1 MDRIQPEFPTLLRGH
16 GRPPEKIYRSND
28 SADQID
34 LVQIEQIRPSQL
46 LAILERT
53 ARDNSDIAALD
64 DDPGVAPMVR

>member
-1 MDRIQPEFPTLLRGH
+1 MRKY
-16 GRPPEKIYRSND
+16 EKIYRSND

-34 LVQIEQIRPSQL
+34 LVQMEQIRPSQL
-46 LAILERT
+46 QAILERT